1 MKITTKTTKE
11 QLKSFLGANAK
22 AVKTADKDLFD
33 QIAYADKMAKKDDS
47 KVTRKDLVDLVKSV
61 ISLLGDKCVE
71 PALAQEKAPATP
83 QAENSVKK
91 LAKGVSKKQE
101 KAPATPQAENSVK
114 KLAKGVSKK
123 QETKEETS
131 SEESGESENT
141 AEETQGA
148 DEKKAPKKSLGGKK
162 KPATKKEGVTVLNT
176 DADSEKAVQLAKAF
190 PKTLEVG
197 DSKYELA
204 EDIKTLDD
212 LYEALNK
219 DEEIV
224 FAYYWTKRHL
234 KQFSYFGGW
243 LGQPKSF
250 DNDLDLATAIYVSD
264 EKKVSYQV
272 SMYTEAIYTI
282 LPTDFE
288 ETDGVRVA
296 GGIEYQIYRAV

>member
-61 ISLLGDKCVE
+61 IALLGDKCVE
-71 PALAQEKAPATP
+71 PALA
-83 QAENSVKK
+83 
-91 LAKGVSKKQE
+91 QE

-131 SEESGESENT
+131 SEESGESERT

-148 DEKKAPKKSLGGKK
+148 EEKKAPKKSLSGKK
-162 KPATKKEGVTVLNT
+162 KPATKKEGVTDLEPT
-176 DADSEKAVQLAKAF
+176 TSSDKAVQLAKMF
-190 PKTLEVG
+190 PKTIEVG
-197 DSKYELA
+197 DAKYELA
-204 EDIKTLDD
+204 EDIKTLED

-234 KQFSYFGGW
+234 KQFDYFMGW

-272 SMYTEAIYTI
+272 SMYTEAVYTI

-288 ETDGVRVA
+288 EVDGVRVA
-296 GGIEYQIYRAV
+296 GGIEFQIYRAV

>member
-47 KVTRKDLVDLVKSV
+47 KMTRKDLVDLVKSV
-61 ISLLGDKCVE
+61 IALLGDKCVE
-71 PALAQEKAPATP
+71 PALA
-83 QAENSVKK
+83 
-91 LAKGVSKKQE
+91 QE

-148 DEKKAPKKSLGGKK
+148 DEKKEAPKKSLGGKK

-272 SMYTEAIYTI
+272 SMYSESIYTI

>member
-47 KVTRKDLVDLVKSV
+47 RVTRKDLVDLVKSV
-61 ISLLGDKCVE
+61 IALLGDKCVE

-101 KAPATPQAENSVK
+101 
-114 KLAKGVSKK
+114 
-123 QETKEETS
+123 TKEDTS
-131 SEESGESENT
+131 SEESGESEKT

-148 DEKKAPKKSLGGKK
+148 EEKKAPKKSLSGKK
-162 KPATKKEGVTVLNT
+162 KPATKKEGVTDLEPT
-176 DADSEKAVQLAKAF
+176 TSSDKAVQLAKMF
-190 PKTLEVG
+190 PKTIEVG
-197 DSKYELA
+197 DAKYELA
-204 EDIKTLDD
+204 EDIKTLED

-234 KQFSYFGGW
+234 KQFDYFMGW

-272 SMYTEAIYTI
+272 SMYTEAVYTI

-288 ETDGVRVA
+288 EVDGVRVA
-296 GGIEYQIYRAV
+296 GGIEFQIYRAV

>member
-22 AVKTADKDLFD
+22 SVKTADKDLFD

-61 ISLLGDKCVE
+61 IALLGDKCVE

-101 KAPATPQAENSVK
+101 
-114 KLAKGVSKK
+114 
-123 QETKEETS
+123 TKEDTS
-131 SEESGESENT
+131 SEESGESEKT

-148 DEKKAPKKSLGGKK
+148 EEKKAPKKSLSGKK
-162 KPATKKEGVTVLNT
+162 KPATKKEGVTDLEPT
-176 DADSEKAVQLAKAF
+176 TSSDKAVQLAKMF
-190 PKTLEVG
+190 PKTIEVG
-197 DSKYELA
+197 DAKYELA
-204 EDIKTLDD
+204 EDIKTLED

-234 KQFSYFGGW
+234 KQFDYFMGW

-272 SMYTEAIYTI
+272 SMYTEAVYTI

-288 ETDGVRVA
+288 EVDGVRVA
-296 GGIEYQIYRAV
+296 GGIEFQIYRAV

>member
-61 ISLLGDKCVE
+61 ITLLGDKCVE
-71 PALAQEKAPATP
+71 PALA
-83 QAENSVKK
+83 
-91 LAKGVSKKQE
+91 QE

-131 SEESGESENT
+131 SEESGESEKT

-148 DEKKAPKKSLGGKK
+148 EEKKAPKKSLSGKK
-162 KPATKKEGVTVLNT
+162 KPATKKEGVTDLEPT
-176 DADSEKAVQLAKAF
+176 TSSDKAVQLAKMF
-190 PKTLEVG
+190 PKTIEVG
-197 DSKYELA
+197 DAKYELA
-204 EDIKTLDD
+204 EDIKTLED

-234 KQFSYFGGW
+234 KQFDYFMGW

-272 SMYTEAIYTI
+272 SMYTEAVYTI

-288 ETDGVRVA
+288 EVDGVRVA
-296 GGIEYQIYRAV
+296 GGIEFQIYRAV

>member
-61 ISLLGDKCVE
+61 ITLLGDKCVE

-101 KAPATPQAENSVK
+101 
-114 KLAKGVSKK
+114 
-123 QETKEETS
+123 TKEESS
-131 SEESGESENT
+131 SEESGESEKT

-148 DEKKAPKKSLGGKK
+148 EEKKAPKKSLGGKK

>member
-61 ISLLGDKCVE
+61 IALLGDKCVE
-71 PALAQEKAPATP
+71 PALA
-83 QAENSVKK
+83 
-91 LAKGVSKKQE
+91 QE

-131 SEESGESENT
+131 SEESGESEKT

-148 DEKKAPKKSLGGKK
+148 EEKKAPKKSLGGKK

-234 KQFSYFGGW
+234 KQFTYFGGW

-272 SMYTEAIYTI
+272 SMYTEAVYTI

-288 ETDGVRVA
+288 EVDGVRVA
-296 GGIEYQIYRAV
+296 GGIEFQIYRAV

>member
-61 ISLLGDKCVE
+61 IALLGDKCVE

-101 KAPATPQAENSVK
+101 
-114 KLAKGVSKK
+114 
-123 QETKEETS
+123 TKEES
-131 SEESGESENT
+131 SSKESGESEKT

-288 ETDGVRVA
+288 ETEGVRVA

>member
-61 ISLLGDKCVE
+61 ITLLGDKCVE

-101 KAPATPQAENSVK
+101 
-114 KLAKGVSKK
+114 
-123 QETKEETS
+123 TKEDTS
-131 SEESGESENT
+131 SEESGESEKT

-148 DEKKAPKKSLGGKK
+148 EEKKAPKKSLSGKK
-162 KPATKKEGVTVLNT
+162 KPATKKEGVTDLEPT
-176 DADSEKAVQLAKAF
+176 TSSDKAVQLAKMF
-190 PKTLEVG
+190 PKTIEVG
-197 DSKYELA
+197 DAKYELA
-204 EDIKTLDD
+204 EDIKTLED

-234 KQFSYFGGW
+234 KQFDYFMGW

-272 SMYTEAIYTI
+272 SMYTEAVYTI

-288 ETDGVRVA
+288 EVDGVRVA
-296 GGIEYQIYRAV
+296 GGIEFQIYRAV

>member
-61 ISLLGDKCVE
+61 IALLGDKCVE
-71 PALAQEKAPATP
+71 PALA
-83 QAENSVKK
+83 
-91 LAKGVSKKQE
+91 QE

-131 SEESGESENT
+131 SEESGESEKT

-148 DEKKAPKKSLGGKK
+148 EEKKAPKKSLGGKK
-162 KPATKKEGVTVLNT
+162 KPATKKEGVTDLEPT
-176 DADSEKAVQLAKAF
+176 TSSDKAVQLAKMF
-190 PKTLEVG
+190 PKTIEVG
-197 DSKYELA
+197 DTKYELA
-204 EDIKTLDD
+204 EDIKTLED

-234 KQFSYFGGW
+234 KQFDYFMGW

-272 SMYTEAIYTI
+272 SMYTEAVYTI

-288 ETDGVRVA
+288 EVDGVRVA
-296 GGIEYQIYRAV
+296 GGIEFQIYRAV

>member
-11 QLKSFLGANAK
+11 QLKNFLGANVK
-22 AVKTADKDLFD
+22 AVKAQDKDLFD
-33 QIAYADKMAKKDDS
+33 RIAYADKMAKKDDS
-47 KVTRKDLVDLVKSV
+47 KVQRKDLVDLAKEV
-61 ISLLGDKCVE
+61 IALLGSAVVE
-71 PALAQEKAPATP
+71 PALAQEAPLAPIEP

-91 LAKGVSKKQE
+91 LAKGVSKKQ
-101 KAPATPQAENSVK
+101 KSM
-114 KLAKGVSKK
+114 
-123 QETKEETS
+123 EES
-131 SEESGESENT
+131 SEESGESEET
-141 AEETQGA
+141 AEETQEA
-148 DEKKAPKKSLGGKK
+148 PAKEEKVDTKKSAKKSLGGKK
-162 KPATKKEGVTVLNT
+162 TAPKKDGVTALEG
-176 DADSEKAVQLAKAF
+176 SENQKTVQMAKAF
-190 PKTLEVG
+190 PKTLTVG
-197 DSKYELA
+197 DTTYELA

-234 KQFSYFGGW
+234 KQFPYFGGW

-272 SMYTEAIYTI
+272 SMYTEAVYTI
-282 LPTDFE
+282 LPTDFDIE
-288 ETDGVRVA
+288 DGVRVA

>member
-61 ISLLGDKCVE
+61 IALLGDKCVE
-71 PALAQEKAPATP
+71 PALAQEKT
-83 QAENSVKK
+83 
-91 LAKGVSKKQE
+91 
-101 KAPATPQAENSVK
+101 PATPQAENSVK

-123 QETKEETS
+123 QETKEES
-131 SEESGESENT
+131 SSKESGESEKT
-141 AEETQGA
+141 AKETQGA

-176 DADSEKAVQLAKAF
+176 DADTNSEKAVQLAKAF

-234 KQFSYFGGW
+234 KQFPYFGGW

>member
-1 MKITTKTTKE
+1 MKITTKTNKE
-11 QLKSFLGANAK
+11 TLKTFLGLNAK
-22 AVKTADKDLFD
+22 AVKEQDKNLFD
-33 QIAYADKMAKKDDS
+33 QMMYTDKMLRKDES
-47 KVTRKDLVDLVKSV
+47 KVTRKDLVDLAKSV
-61 ISLLGDKCVE
+61 IALLGDKCVE
-71 PALAQEKAPATP
+71 PALAQEKT
-83 QAENSVKK
+83 
-91 LAKGVSKKQE
+91 
-101 KAPATPQAENSVK
+101 PATPQAENSVK

-123 QETKEETS
+123 QETKEES
-131 SEESGESENT
+131 SSKESGESEKT

-176 DADSEKAVQLAKAF
+176 DADTNSEKAVQLAKAF

-234 KQFSYFGGW
+234 KQFPYFGGW

-250 DNDLDLATAIYVSD
+250 DNDLDLATAMYVSD
-264 EKKVSYQV
+264 EKKVSYQI
-272 SMYTEAIYTI
+272 SMYTEAVYTI

-288 ETDGVRVA
+288 EVDGVRVA

>member
-11 QLKSFLGANAK
+11 QLKDFLGANVK
-22 AVKTADKDLFD
+22 AVKSKDKDLFD
-33 QIAYADKMAKKDDS
+33 RIAYADKMAKKDDS
-47 KVTRKDLVDLVKSV
+47 KVQRKDLVDLAKEV
-61 ISLLGDKCVE
+61 IALLGSAVVE
-71 PALAQEKAPATP
+71 PALAQEAPLAPIEP

-91 LAKGVSKKQE
+91 LAKGVSKKQ
-101 KAPATPQAENSVK
+101 KSM
-114 KLAKGVSKK
+114 
-123 QETKEETS
+123 EETAES
-131 SEESGESENT
+131 SEESGESEET
-141 AEETQGA
+141 AEETQEA
-148 DEKKAPKKSLGGKK
+148 PAKEEKVDKKSAKKSLGGKK
-162 KPATKKEGVTVLNT
+162 APKKDGVTALEG
-176 DADSEKAVQLAKAF
+176 SENQKTVQMAKAF
-190 PKTLEVG
+190 PKTLTVG
-197 DSKYELA
+197 DTTYELA

-234 KQFSYFGGW
+234 KQFPYFGGW

-272 SMYTEAIYTI
+272 SMYTEAVYTI
-282 LPTDFE
+282 LPTDFDIE
-288 ETDGVRVA
+288 DGVRVA

>member
-61 ISLLGDKCVE
+61 ITLLGDKCVE
-71 PALAQEKAPATP
+71 PALA
-83 QAENSVKK
+83 
-91 LAKGVSKKQE
+91 QE

-131 SEESGESENT
+131 SEESGESEKT

-148 DEKKAPKKSLGGKK
+148 EEKKAPKKSLSGKK
-162 KPATKKEGVTVLNT
+162 KPATKKEGVTDLEPT
-176 DADSEKAVQLAKAF
+176 TSSDKAVQLAKMF
-190 PKTLEVG
+190 PKTIEVG
-197 DSKYELA
+197 DTKYELA
-204 EDIKTLDD
+204 EDIKTLED

-234 KQFSYFGGW
+234 KQFDYFMGW

-272 SMYTEAIYTI
+272 SMYTEAVYTI

-288 ETDGVRVA
+288 EVDGVRVA
-296 GGIEYQIYRAV
+296 GGIEFQIYRAV

>member
-61 ISLLGDKCVE
+61 ITLLGDKCVE
-71 PALAQEKAPATP
+71 PALA
-83 QAENSVKK
+83 
-91 LAKGVSKKQE
+91 QE

-131 SEESGESENT
+131 SEESGESEKT

-148 DEKKAPKKSLGGKK
+148 DEKKEAPKKSLGGKK

>member
-61 ISLLGDKCVE
+61 IALLGDKCVE
-71 PALAQEKAPATP
+71 PALA
-83 QAENSVKK
+83 
-91 LAKGVSKKQE
+91 QE

-131 SEESGESENT
+131 SEESGESEKT

-148 DEKKAPKKSLGGKK
+148 EEKKAPKKSLSGKK
-162 KPATKKEGVTVLNT
+162 KPATKKEGVTDLEPT
-176 DADSEKAVQLAKAF
+176 TSSDKAVQLAKMF
-190 PKTLEVG
+190 PKTIEVG
-197 DSKYELA
+197 DAKYELA
-204 EDIKTLDD
+204 EDIKTLED

-234 KQFSYFGGW
+234 KQFDYFMGW

-250 DNDLDLATAIYVSD
+250 DNDLDLATAMYVSD
-264 EKKVSYQV
+264 EKKVAYQI
-272 SMYTEAIYTI
+272 SMYTEAVYTI

-288 ETDGVRVA
+288 EVDGVRVA
-296 GGIEYQIYRAV
+296 GGIGYQIYRKK